1 MKTKDDEYVR
11 IKQAS
16 AMLRLSPNTVRK
28 WGALGKIPEFRHP
41 VNTYRLYRRS
51 DLEKLIAQVEKSRTQ
66 PIRRRAGQNHEDPQ
80 TAQPVKPLRREVR

>member
-11 IKQAS
+11 VKQAA
-16 AMLRLSPNTVRK
+16 AMLGLSPNTVRK

-51 DLEKLIAQVEKSRTQ
+51 DLEKLIAQVEQSRTQ
-66 PIRRRAGQNHEDPQ
+66 PTGGRRLG
-80 TAQPVKPLRREVR
+80 KPR

>member
-11 IKQAS
+11 VKQAA
-16 AMLRLSPNTVRK
+16 AMLGLSPNTVRK

-51 DLEKLIAQVEKSRTQ
+51 DLERLIAQVEKSRVQ
-66 PIRRRAGQNHEDPQ
+66 PSPKR
-80 TAQPVKPLRREVR
+80 KPR